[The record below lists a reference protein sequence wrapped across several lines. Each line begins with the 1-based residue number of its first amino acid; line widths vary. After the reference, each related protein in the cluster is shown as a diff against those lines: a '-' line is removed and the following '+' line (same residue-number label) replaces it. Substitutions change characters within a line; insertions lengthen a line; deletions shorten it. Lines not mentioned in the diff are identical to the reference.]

1 MRISRAPPVLS
12 MVLSVCLSELEAVL
26 IQDKILIAP
35 KIPIRRETG
44 PPDSGDDSDVGEDND
59 VRLGGASKKRRN
71 IRNSAKEA
79 DSDSDFDL

>member
-1 MRISRAPPVLS
+1 
-12 MVLSVCLSELEAVL
+12 MVLPVCLSELEAVL

-35 KIPIRRETG
+35 KIPIWREA
-44 PPDSGDDSDVGEDND
+44 PPPYSGDDSDVGEEND
-59 VRLGGASKKRRN
+59 MRLGGASKKKRN